1 MPERLEKLLKAQAK
15 RKGLKGKRA
24 NKYIY
29 GTMRE
34 AGWKPSRDK
43 NERTQKQENK
53 TTGRIHES
61 Y

>member
-43 NERTQKQENK
+43 K
-53 TTGRIHES
+53 
-61 Y
+61 